1 MQGGKKLSSWNLFV
15 KKVYKE
21 GKAKNSNYEFKQA
34 LVDASNR
41 KSEMGSSNKPMGSM
55 KRNTRKSMAMA
66 GGKSR
71 RMAMAGGKSR
81 RMAMAGGRSRHMA
94 MAGGKTRRSMAMA
107 GGKSRRRM

>member
-1 MQGGKKLSSWNLFV
+1 MFFFYYCIMQGGRKLSSWNLFV

-34 LVDASNR
+34 LVDASKR

-66 GGKSR
+66 GGRSR
-71 RMAMAGGKSR
+71 H
-81 RMAMAGGRSRHMA
+81 MAMAGGRSRHRSMA
-94 MAGGKTRRSMAMA
+94 MAGGKTRRR
-107 GGKSRRRM
+107 K

>member
-34 LVDASNR
+34 LVDASKR
-41 KSEMGSSNKPMGSM
+41 KSEMGSMKNK
-55 KRNTRKSMAMA
+55 TRKSMAL
-66 GGKSR
+66 
-71 RMAMAGGKSR
+71 AGGKSR

-94 MAGGKTRRSMAMA
+94 MAGGKSRGRSMAMA
-107 GGKSRRRM
+107 GGKSRRRK

>member
-1 MQGGKKLSSWNLFV
+1 MQGGRKLSSWNLFV

-34 LVDASNR
+34 LVDASKR

-71 RMAMAGGKSR
+71 RMAMAMAGGKSR
-81 RMAMAGGRSRHMA
+81 RMAMAGGKSRGRSMA
-94 MAGGKTRRSMAMA
+94 MAGGKTRR
-107 GGKSRRRM
+107 RM

>member
-1 MQGGKKLSSWNLFV
+1 MQGGRKLSSWNLFV

-34 LVDASNR
+34 LVDASKR

-81 RMAMAGGRSRHMA
+81 G
-94 MAGGKTRRSMAMA
+94 RSMAMA